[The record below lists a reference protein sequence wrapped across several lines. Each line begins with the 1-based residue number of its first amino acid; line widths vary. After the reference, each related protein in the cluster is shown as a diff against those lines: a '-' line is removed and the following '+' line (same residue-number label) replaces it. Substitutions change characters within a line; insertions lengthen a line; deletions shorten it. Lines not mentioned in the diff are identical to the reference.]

1 MDVAASCGY
10 YPYVT
15 EMKSVLPS
23 ANLVSPLRSSHPMNE
38 TKKTTRSRSGSSSTP
53 TPGEQNKT
61 NKRQSTSKKKEDPET
76 PKLAGRKRPHSSD
89 KKR

>member
-23 ANLVSPLRSSHPMNE
+23 ANLVSLLRSSHSMNE
-38 TKKTTRSRSGSSSTP
+38 TKKTMRSCSSCSS

-61 NKRQSTSKKKEDPET
+61 NKRQSASKKKEDPET
-76 PKLAGRKRPHSSD
+76 PKLASRKRAHSSD
-89 KKR
+89 KTSR